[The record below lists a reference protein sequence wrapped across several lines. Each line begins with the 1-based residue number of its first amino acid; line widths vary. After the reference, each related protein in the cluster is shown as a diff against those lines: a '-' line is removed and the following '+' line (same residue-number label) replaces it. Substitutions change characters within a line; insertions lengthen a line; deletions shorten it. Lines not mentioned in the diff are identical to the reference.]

1 MSASAIR
8 REAIIRCYYYT
19 GLVFPS
25 LHGLFTRATLDS
37 AFISCRRVSVCLS
50 VTSRCST
57 EMAKRIGSHNT
68 TRWPRDSSFLM
79 PKISSKLKQGH
90 PQRRRQMYR
99 WGRLMRVR
107 QLKIGD
113 FRREALLT
121 QLGRKFITLS
131 VHLTCLQHVRR
142 YAARRAGLSATTD
155 PCIRSGHWFGF
166 FVLACV
172 DTD

>member
-8 REAIIRCYYYT
+8 RAAIIRYYYYT

-25 LHGLFTRATLDS
+25 LHGL
-37 AFISCRRVSVCLS
+37 FISCRRVSVCLS

-99 WGRLMRVR
+99 WGRLNAGAVAENWR
-107 QLKIGD
+107 
-113 FRREALLT
+113 
-121 QLGRKFITLS
+121 LS
-131 VHLTCLQHVRR
+131 TRSIANLARSQVYHTERPSYLF
-142 YAARRAGLSATTD
+142 AARVVHRAGLSATAD
-155 PCIRSGHWFGF
+155 PCC
-166 FVLACV
+166 L
-172 DTD
+172 

>member
-1 MSASAIR
+1 MCGSMADIQSATAEIRREKKKERRKMKQDKNIMSASAIR

-107 QLKIGD
+107 
-113 FRREALLT
+113 
-121 QLGRKFITLS
+121 
-131 VHLTCLQHVRR
+131 
-142 YAARRAGLSATTD
+142 
-155 PCIRSGHWFGF
+155 
-166 FVLACV
+166 
-172 DTD
+172 